1 MAENKLFEPAPD
13 NAGEGKRQMRRYTS
27 ITAIVFMCSIQFLHT
42 QSPDTTIRTILKEGI
57 VVQSVRAG
65 KDTPFSNSTADS
77 ITVRNIMSGQDAEY
91 IIEQVSPS
99 IVAYSESGT
108 NFSNYGSF
116 RLRGIDQTRIN
127 VTWNG
132 VPLND
137 MIDQGVFFSNLTD
150 LMNGVHSV
158 QVQRGVG
165 TSSNGTASFGGSV
178 NIESA
183 ELNGL
188 RPSSRLQVTGGAFN
202 LRRGSAEVSTG
213 RLPGN
218 FSSYARFSTFTTDG
232 YRYNTASS
240 SWSASFGTAWYSS
253 EDIIKFSAVAGRTA
267 NQLGYFAV
275 PKPIYDADRK
285 TNINDSTDNDNFGQY
300 VLQVQWNHSLSAKAV
315 SNVQIY
321 YAGAGGDFFSGFRDS
336 AGVLAQINYPLSNEH
351 VGTILSVNAHD
362 VVDSLDVTA
371 GLHAY
376 TFRRRNWETVS
387 PEIMRPYYDD
397 RTQKNEVSG
406 FFKGQWNA
414 DQIGLF
420 ADVQLRSVAMSFSPD
435 VTPLSASP
443 EIPRHSWFFFN
454 PKFGITFEASDNFR
468 LFASYGLTGREPTRF
483 DLLGSTQISDANVYV
498 LLNPNT
504 VKPEYVAD
512 LEGGLRYAD
521 GILSTDINFF
531 YMSFTN
537 EIAPIGQY
545 IDQQFVQ
552 LRKNMPSSRRTGVE
566 LEARLRPDEHFGI
579 NVSGTLMNATIA
591 EYSPENIG
599 TDTTYTNVTPVLTP
613 NVIALAGVTYS
624 PDKNL
629 EFEVNARYVGQ
640 SFLELTNREDLQLGA
655 FITLNARIKW
665 TFGRRHSFGAIVN
678 NILNAEYATNGA
690 TVFYNGVLVPTLFAQ
705 AGTNFTIMLELAMG
719 D

>member
-1 MAENKLFEPAPD
+1 MKKYA
-13 NAGEGKRQMRRYTS
+13 S
-27 ITAIVFMCSIQFLHT
+27 ITAIAITCSFQFLHA

-57 VVQSVRAG
+57 VVQAVRAG
-65 KDTPFSNSTADS
+65 KDAPFTNSTVDS
-77 ITVRNIMSGQDAEY
+77 VAVRNIMSGQDAEY

-99 IVAYSESGT
+99 VVAYSESGT

-165 TSSNGTASFGGSV
+165 TSSNGTASIGGSV

-183 ELNGL
+183 DLNGL
-188 RPSSRLQVTGGAFN
+188 RPSTRIQLTGGSFN

-218 FSSYARFSTFTTDG
+218 FSSYARFSTFSTDG
-232 YRYNTASS
+232 YRYSTASS
-240 SWSASFGTAWYSS
+240 SWSASIGTAWYSS
-253 EDIIKFSAVAGRTA
+253 DDIIKFSAVAGRTA

-275 PKPIYDADRK
+275 PKPIYDADRR
-285 TNINDSTDNDNFGQY
+285 TNINDSSDNDNFGQY
-300 VLQVQWNHSLSAKAV
+300 VFQVQWNHSISAKAV

-321 YAGAGGDFFSGFRDS
+321 YGGAGGDFFSGFRDT
-336 AGVLAQINYPLSNEH
+336 AGVLTQINYPLSNQH
-351 VGTILSVNAHD
+351 LGTILSVNVID
-362 VVDSLDVTA
+362 VVDSLDITA

-376 TFRRRNWETVS
+376 MFKRRNWETVS
-387 PEIMRPYYDD
+387 PEIARPYYDD

-406 FFKGQWNA
+406 FLKGQWNA
-414 DQIGLF
+414 GRISLF
-420 ADVQLRSVAMSFSPD
+420 GDVQLRSVAMNFYPD
-435 VTPLSASP
+435 VTPLSSKP
-443 EIPRHSWFFFN
+443 EVPQHNWFFFN
-454 PKFGITFEASDNFR
+454 PKFGVTYEASNNVR

-483 DLLGSTQISDANVYV
+483 DLLGSTQISDANVNV
-498 LLNPNT
+498 LLKPNT
-504 VKPEYVAD
+504 VRPEYVAD
-512 LEGGLRYAD
+512 LEGGIRYAD
-521 GILSTDINFF
+521 EIFDADINFF
-531 YMSFTN
+531 YMSFTD

-552 LRKNMPSSRRTGVE
+552 LRKNMPSSRRIGAE
-566 LEARLRPDEHFGI
+566 IEARIHLSERI
-579 NVSGTLMNATIA
+579 NISVSGTFMNATIS

-599 TDTTYTNVTPVLTP
+599 ADTTYTSVTPVLTP
-613 NVIALAGVTYS
+613 KIIAFAGVTFLPYE
-624 PDKNL
+624 KL
-629 EFEVNARYVGQ
+629 ELEANTRYVGQ
-640 SFLELTNREDLQLGA
+640 SFLELTNRQDLQLDA
-655 FITLNARIKW
+655 FITLNARAKW
-665 TFGRRHSFGAIVN
+665 TFGHRHSIGVLVN
-678 NILNAEYATNGA
+678 NILNKEYVTNGA
-690 TVFYNGVLVPTLFAQ
+690 TAFYNGTLVPTLFAQ
-705 AGTNFTIMLELAMG
+705 AGINFTVMFELALG